1 MQSDGSPS
9 ASPIPPGYL
18 RPGENVI
25 LQCKP
30 DRRAFV
36 TMGLLI
42 LGGVLGL
49 VWLLAI
55 VGAGLAY
62 GAVGAVVVAVVLFLI
77 LLLPVGLLMLGAL
90 RRWRASWY
98 ALTDQR
104 VIVAGT
110 GLSSMST
117 VATDFP
123 LVLPPGQQQVGVTIY
138 RVSQVS
144 VQQGYFARKG
154 GFGNVVFLAQPSS
167 FVWTGVINPEPV
179 KSQLWESFVAI
190 QEMQAGNR
198 AAWDK
203 LTARASEHYVVGH
216 EDDARRM
223 AASTPAPP
231 GRTTSGMST
240 DRDLRGNQ
248 VLVRCPFCGNMNPE
262 NVLKCPSCGAT
273 VRGPPPPA
281 PPS

>member
-1 MQSDGSPS
+1 MQSPVAPG
-9 ASPIPPGYL
+9 ASPIPPGYI

-25 LQCKP
+25 LECKP
-30 DRRAFV
+30 DRRAFL

-42 LGGVLGL
+42 LGGVLAL
-49 VWLLAI
+49 LWLLAI
-55 VGAGLAY
+55 VGAGLAF
-62 GAVGAVVVAVVLFLI
+62 GAVAAVVVAVVLFLV
-77 LLLPVGLLMLGAL
+77 LLLPVGLIMLSAL

-123 LVLPPGQQQVGVTIY
+123 LVLPPGQQQIGQTIY
-138 RVSQVS
+138 RVSKVS
-144 VQQGYFARKG
+144 VQQGYFGRKG
-154 GFGNVVFLAQPSS
+154 GFGNVIFLAQPSS
-167 FVWTGVINPEPV
+167 FVWTGVVNPTPV
-179 KSQLWESFVAI
+179 SSQLWESFVAI
-190 QEMQAGNR
+190 QEMQVGNR

-203 LTARASEHYVVGH
+203 LTQRASEHYVVGH

-223 AASTPAPP
+223 AASMPAPP
-231 GRTTSGMST
+231 GTTSSGMSA

-273 VRGPPPPA
+273 VRGAPPPA
-281 PPS
+281 PPT